1 LYQIIKFN
9 NNFKNNI
16 TMKKFILTVAVL
28 FTTASISLACGEEGK
43 KACCKKGGEKT
54 CAKKDEKACANKEAK
69 TCAKAKSCCKS
80 KAAAQAAEV
89 APALIEAAPA
99 K

>member
-1 LYQIIKFN
+1 
-9 NNFKNNI
+9 
-16 TMKKFILTVAVL
+16 MKKLILTLAVL
-28 FTTASISLACGEEGK
+28 FTAASISLACGEEGK

-54 CAKKDEKACANKEAK
+54 CAKKDEKACANKDAK

-80 KAAAQAAEV
+80 KMASATTPAAVE
-89 APALIEAAPA
+89 PAPA